1 MALSQ
6 PLSIWNAFQG
16 AEIRFLQGKKYR
28 SRIAEA
34 GQGKPETLIMTHGG
48 GGHLETFAY
57 NVVPLGE
64 HFHTIGLEILWHGW
78 SDAPPMTDNTPA
90 QIAEQVLDLMDTMGI
105 DRAWVHGEAMSANA
119 VTWLARK
126 HADRLKGVIFESGV
140 GMKFKEGSVK
150 PPLPP
155 VGGIPMVQRTIE
167 LLKNPTW
174 EGVRERLLM
183 VMHYNHPERVSDE
196 LVDVRYLHYTRPH
209 TREAQ
214 TRMYE
219 SLASGA
225 SSQHFAAEEEMAQ
238 LKLPVLVTWCD
249 GSGGNGPDAGERL
262 AAIIPGAQF
271 KLLPETGFW
280 AHWERPDVFNEAVRQ
295 FVMGEKVT

>member
-1 MALSQ
+1 MPLSQ
-6 PLSIWNAFQG
+6 PLTIWNALQG
-16 AEIRFLQGKKYR
+16 ADIRFVQGKKYR

-57 NVVPLGE
+57 NVVPLAE
-64 HFHTIGLEILWHGW
+64 HMHTIGLEILWHGW
-78 SDAPPMTDNTPA
+78 SDAPAMEDNPPQ
-90 QIAEQVLDLMDTMGI
+90 QISDQIIDLMDTLGI
-105 DRAWVHGEAMSANA
+105 EKAWVHGEAMSGNA
-119 VTWLARK
+119 VSWMARK

-155 VGGIPMVQRTIE
+155 VGGIPMVERTRQ

-183 VMHYNHPERVSDE
+183 VMHYDHPEHVTDE
-196 LVDVRYLHYTRPH
+196 LVDVRFIHYNRPH

-219 SLASGA
+219 SLNSG
-225 SSQHFAAEEEMAQ
+225 SSATHFATEEEMAT
-238 LKLPVLVTWCD
+238 LKLPVLVLWCD
-249 GSGGNGPDAGERL
+249 GSAGNGPDAGERL
-262 AAIIPGAQF
+262 AGIIPGAQF
-271 KLLPETGFW
+271 KLLPQTGFW
-280 AHWERPDVFNEAVRQ
+280 AHWENPEVFNEACRQ
-295 FVMGEKVT
+295 FVAGDNVT

>member
-1 MALSQ
+1 MPLSQ

-64 HFHTIGLEILWHGW
+64 DFHTIGLEILWHGW

-90 QIAEQVLDLMDTMGI
+90 QIADQVLDLMDTMGI

-140 GMKFKEGSVK
+140 GMRFKEGSIK

-225 SSQHFAAEEEMAQ
+225 AAQHFATEEEMAQ

-249 GSGGNGPDAGERL
+249 GSGGSGPDAGERL
-262 AAIIPGAQF
+262 ASIIPGAQF